1 MVPRRCGVHYAA
13 SVVGAV
19 SRDGSVGND
28 GRDDVVVDVA
38 EALTL
43 NQDVQWDRCA
53 RLATPA
59 SRRLLDGLRV
69 VARVREAFHAAA
81 DASPGSSAATTA
93 ELPAGVFVRRAAY
106 ALIAVAAVE
115 VAATLVL
122 LAWVW
127 DDYHREYGDLA
138 VYFDGVLIGN
148 VSSACVLL
156 LAMRR
161 DRRTGMLAACFLLN
175 ASLVHPSV
183 MLALLWG
190 IDPRELF
197 AYPWVY
203 PFMFAPAFLWA
214 FARACPRVHR
224 RTRLDDLA
232 RRMVPVCVAAG
243 CALWVATVA
252 SLELA
257 RAGYMDTALFWA
269 VLDGAFAVL
278 SLLEFGAVVVVM
290 LRAPAAPAEEARRFA
305 LLGIGFLLWKGLVAA
320 GLVVEAFA
328 PGNWLSN
335 YRWSPAVATAALLRF
350 PGIALLWYSVLAA
363 RVPHPREVVRDF
375 YTRLL
380 ARGRLLGVL
389 ALAPAVALGWL
400 VASRPERV
408 VGAVLADPLVQSLAA
423 AAGVLL
429 LVAAGRKRLL
439 SRLDAWIY
447 PETTDQREALAAA
460 TAALAQ
466 AGRIESVRR
475 TVTRTVRRGCG
486 SPAVLLVATGGET
499 EGQDFSAPD
508 AGLARLARA
517 SAVVHMLET
526 AGGSLRV
533 HPSDATSHFA
543 LLPPDDAAWVAE
555 TEADVVVPV
564 PGPGA
569 ELLGVVVVGRRF
581 DDRIVREV
589 DIPFLEAL
597 AGAAGLAVA
606 RLRVAEGIAGRS
618 LEAPAAQECPVCRC
632 LTAAGEPAGCD
643 CGLAYVETEVPK
655 LLSGK
660 FRLTRRLGSGG
671 MGAAWLAR
679 DLRLERDVAVKTLTG
694 VSVSRLM
701 ALKPEA
707 WAMATVT
714 HPAVAEI
721 HGIESWRGRPFLV
734 VEFLPGGTLADKLR
748 RGPLPAPRALSVT
761 TLLADALAALHE
773 AGYLHGDV
781 KPSNIGFTSNGS
793 PKLLDFGLARE
804 PNDADTQGGTLRYL
818 SPEVL
823 SGLPAEEADD
833 VWSLCVVLHEMVAG
847 EHPFAG
853 GGIDAVA
860 GRIRRQ
866 RFGRNVWP
874 AAASESSSAVV
885 AFTASMLTASR
896 AARPATARAFSD
908 ALSGMLP

>member
-1 MVPRRCGVHYAA
+1 M
-13 SVVGAV
+13 
-19 SRDGSVGND
+19 DND

-59 SRRLLDGLRV
+59 SRRSLDGLRV
-69 VARVREAFHAAA
+69 VARVREACHAAA

-93 ELPAGVFVRRAAY
+93 EPSAGVLVRRAACTIV
-106 ALIAVAAVE
+106 AIAAVE

-122 LAWVW
+122 LGWLW
-127 DDYHREYGDLA
+127 DDYHREYGELA
-138 VYFDGVLIGN
+138 VYFDGVLVGN
-148 VSSACVLL
+148 VASACVLL

-161 DRRTGMLAACFLLN
+161 DRRTAMLAAYFLLN
-175 ASLVHPSV
+175 ASLMQPSV
-183 MLALLWG
+183 MLALLWEM
-190 IDPRELF
+190 DPRELF
-197 AYPWVY
+197 GYPWVY

-232 RRMVPVCVAAG
+232 RRMVSVCVAAG
-243 CALWVATVA
+243 CALWIAIVAA
-252 SLELA
+252 LESA
-257 RAGYMDTALFWA
+257 RAGYLAEALFWMVA
-269 VLDGAFAVL
+269 DGAVVAL
-278 SLLEFGAVVVVM
+278 RLLEFAAVVVVL
-290 LRAPAAPAEEARRFA
+290 LRAPGAPAEEARRFA
-305 LLGIGFLLWKGLVAA
+305 LFGIGFLLWKGLVAA
-320 GLVVEAFA
+320 DVVVEAFS
-328 PGNWLSN
+328 PGDWLSN
-335 YRWSPAVATAALLRF
+335 YRWSPAVAAVALLRF

-363 RVPHPREVVRDF
+363 RVPHPREVVRNF

-380 ARGRLLGVL
+380 ARGRLLGIL
-389 ALAPAVALGWL
+389 ALAPAAALGWL

-408 VGAVLADPLVQSLAA
+408 VGAVLADPLVQLLAA
-423 AAGVLL
+423 VGGVLL
-429 LVAAGRKRLL
+429 LLAAGRKRLL
-439 SRLDAWIY
+439 VRLDAWIH
-447 PETTDQREALAAA
+447 PETTDQRETLAGAA
-460 TAALAQ
+460 VALAQ
-466 AGRIESVRR
+466 AGGIESIRR
-475 TVTRTVRRGCG
+475 TVTRTVGRGCG
-486 SPAVLLVATGGET
+486 SPAVLLVATRT
-499 EGQDFSAPD
+499 EAEVEGFRAPD
-508 AGLARLARA
+508 AGLAPLARA

-533 HPSDATSHFA
+533 HPSDRTSHFG

-564 PGPGA
+564 PGSGA

-581 DDRIVREV
+581 DDRIVRPV

-597 AGAAGLAVA
+597 GAAAGLAVA
-606 RLRVAEGIAGRS
+606 RLRAAQETGDRA
-618 LEAPAAQECPVCRC
+618 LEAPAAQECPVCGC
-632 LTAAGEPAGCD
+632 LTEAGEPAGCD
-643 CGLAYVETEVPK
+643 CGRAYVGKEVPK
-655 LLSGK
+655 LLAGK
-660 FRLTRRLGSGG
+660 FRITRRLGSGG
-671 MGAAWLAR
+671 MGTAWLAR

-694 VSVSRLM
+694 VSTSRLM
-701 ALKPEA
+701 GLKPEA
-707 WAMATVT
+707 WAMATVS
-714 HPAVAEI
+714 HPAVAGI
-721 HGIESWRGRPFLV
+721 YGIESWRGRPFLV

-748 RGPLPAPRALSVT
+748 RGPLPAPRAVSVT

-781 KPSNIGFTSNGS
+781 KPSNIGFMPSGS

-804 PNDADTQGGTLRYL
+804 TNDADTQGGTLRYL

-853 GGIDAVA
+853 GGVDEVA
-860 GRIRRQ
+860 GRIRR
-866 RFGRNVWP
+866 RRLGRNVWP

-896 AARPATARAFSD
+896 SARPATARAFSD
-908 ALSGMLP
+908 ALSGILP

>member
-1 MVPRRCGVHYAA
+1 
-13 SVVGAV
+13 
-19 SRDGSVGND
+19 
-28 GRDDVVVDVA
+28 
-38 EALTL
+38 
-43 NQDVQWDRCA
+43 
-53 RLATPA
+53 
-59 SRRLLDGLRV
+59 
-69 VARVREAFHAAA
+69 
-81 DASPGSSAATTA
+81 
-93 ELPAGVFVRRAAY
+93 
-106 ALIAVAAVE
+106 
-115 VAATLVL
+115 
-122 LAWVW
+122 
-127 DDYHREYGDLA
+127 
-138 VYFDGVLIGN
+138 
-148 VSSACVLL
+148 
-156 LAMRR
+156 
-161 DRRTGMLAACFLLN
+161 
-175 ASLVHPSV
+175 

-197 AYPWVY
+197 GYPWVY

-232 RRMVPVCVAAG
+232 RRMVPVSVAAG

-269 VLDGAFAVL
+269 FLDGSVAVL
-278 SLLEFGAVVVVM
+278 RLLELGAVLVVM
-290 LRAPAAPAEEARRFA
+290 LRAPTAPAEEARRFA
-305 LLGIGFLLWKGLVAA
+305 LLGIGLLLWKGLVAA
-320 GLVVEAFA
+320 DTVVEAFS
-328 PGNWLSN
+328 PGDWLSN
-335 YRWSPAVATAALLRF
+335 YRWSPAVAAVALLRF
-350 PGIALLWYSVLAA
+350 PGIALLWYSVLAS

-380 ARGRLLGVL
+380 ARGRLLGVF
-389 ALAPAVALGWL
+389 ALAPAMALGWL

-439 SRLDAWIY
+439 MRFDAWIY

-460 TAALAQ
+460 VTAMAR
-466 AGRIESVRR
+466 AGRIASVRR
-475 TVTRTVRRGCG
+475 TVARTVRRGCG
-486 SPAVLLVATGGET
+486 SPAVLLAATRAET
-499 EGQDFSAPD
+499 EAQDFGAPD
-508 AGLARLARA
+508 AGLSPLARA

-533 HPSDATSHFA
+533 HPSDKTSLFG
-543 LLPPDDAAWVAE
+543 LLPPDDAAWVVE
-555 TEADVVVPV
+555 TGADVVAPV

-581 DDRIVREV
+581 DDRIVRPV
-589 DIPFLEAL
+589 DIAFLEAL
-597 AGAAGLAVA
+597 AAAAGLAVA
-606 RLRVAEGIAGRS
+606 RLRVADGTGGRP

-643 CGLAYVETEVPK
+643 CGLTYVETEVPK

-671 MGAAWLAR
+671 MGSAWLAR

-701 ALKPEA
+701 GLKPEA

-714 HPAVAEI
+714 HPAIAQI

-734 VEFLPGGTLADKLR
+734 VEFLPGGTLEDKLR
-748 RGPLPAPRALSVT
+748 RGPLPAPRAVSVT
-761 TLLADALAALHE
+761 TPLADALAALHE

-781 KPSNIGFTSNGS
+781 KPSNIGFMPSGL

-853 GGIDAVA
+853 GGIDEVA
-860 GRIRRQ
+860 SRIRRQ
-866 RFGRNVWP
+866 RLGRNVWP
-874 AAASESSSAVV
+874 AAATESSSAVV
-885 AFTASMLTASR
+885 AFTASLLTASR
-896 AARPATARAFSD
+896 AVRPATARAFSD
-908 ALSGMLP
+908 ALSGILP

>member
-1 MVPRRCGVHYAA
+1 M
-13 SVVGAV
+13 
-19 SRDGSVGND
+19 
-28 GRDDVVVDVA
+28 
-38 EALTL
+38 
-43 NQDVQWDRCA
+43 QWDRCA
-53 RLATPA
+53 QLATPGG
-59 SRRLLDGLRV
+59 RRALDGLRV

-81 DASPGSSAATTA
+81 DASTSA
-93 ELPAGVFVRRAAY
+93 EPSAGVLVRRAAY

-127 DDYHREYGDLA
+127 DDYHREYGGLA

-175 ASLVHPSV
+175 ASIVHPSV
-183 MLALLWG
+183 MMALLWG
-190 IDPRELF
+190 VDPRELF
-197 AYPWVY
+197 GYPWVY

-232 RRMVPVCVAAG
+232 RRMVPVCVTTG

-252 SLELA
+252 SLESA
-257 RAGYMDTALFWA
+257 RAGYLDEALFWT
-269 VLDGAFAVL
+269 VLDGSFAVL
-278 SLLEFGAVVVVM
+278 SVLEFGAVVVVM
-290 LRAPAAPAEEARRFA
+290 LRAPTAPAEEARRLA
-305 LLGIGFLLWKGLVAA
+305 LLGIGLLLWKGLVAA
-320 GLVVEAFA
+320 DVVVEAFS

-335 YRWSPAVATAALLRF
+335 YRWSPAVAGVALLRF

-375 YTRLL
+375 CTRLL

-389 ALAPAVALGWL
+389 AMAAALALGWL
-400 VASRPERV
+400 VASRPERS

-423 AAGVLL
+423 VGGVLL

-439 SRLDAWIY
+439 VRLDAWLY
-447 PETTDQREALAAA
+447 PETTDQPKSLAAA
-460 TAALAQ
+460 AAALAR
-466 AGRIESVRR
+466 AGGVESVGR
-475 TVTRTVRRGCG
+475 TVTRTVGRACG
-486 SPAVLLVATGGET
+486 SPAVLLVATRREAEVQG
-499 EGQDFSAPD
+499 FRAPD
-508 AGLARLARA
+508 ARLAPLARA
-517 SAVVHMLET
+517 SAIVHMLET

-533 HPSDATSHFA
+533 HPSDATSHFE

-581 DDRIVREV
+581 DDRVVRPV

-597 AGAAGLAVA
+597 GAAAGLAVA
-606 RLRVAEGIAGRS
+606 RLRVAETGDRA

-632 LTAAGEPAGCD
+632 LTEAGEPAGCD
-643 CGLAYVETEVPK
+643 CGLAYVETKVPK
-655 LLSGK
+655 LLAGK

-694 VSVSRLM
+694 VSVSRLKG
-701 ALKPEA
+701 LKPEA
-707 WAMATVT
+707 WAMATVS
-714 HPAVAEI
+714 HPALAEI

-748 RGPLPAPRALSVT
+748 RGPVAAPRAVSVA
-761 TLLADALAALHE
+761 TLLADGLAALHE

-781 KPSNIGFTSNGS
+781 KPSNIRFMPSGL

-804 PNDADTQGGTLRYL
+804 THDTDTQGGTLRYL
-818 SPEVL
+818 SPAVL

-853 GGIDAVA
+853 GGVDAVA
-860 GRIRRQ
+860 GRIRR
-866 RFGRNVWP
+866 RRLGRDVWP
-874 AAASESSSAVV
+874 AATTESASAVV
-885 AFTASMLTASR
+885 AFTASMLTTSR

-908 ALSGMLP
+908 ALSGILP

>member
-1 MVPRRCGVHYAA
+1 M
-13 SVVGAV
+13 
-19 SRDGSVGND
+19 DND

-43 NQDVQWDRCA
+43 NQDVQWDRCE

-59 SRRLLDGLRV
+59 SRRSLDGLRV
-69 VARVREAFHAAA
+69 FARVREAFAAAA
-81 DASPGSSAATTA
+81 DAPPGSSAATTA
-93 ELPAGVFVRRAAY
+93 EPSAGVFVRRFAY

-115 VAATLVL
+115 VTATLAL

-127 DDYHREYGDLA
+127 DDYHRAYGDLA
-138 VYFDGVLIGN
+138 IYFDGVLIGS

-161 DRRTGMLAACFLLN
+161 DRRTALLAAYFLLN
-175 ASLVHPSV
+175 ATIVHPSAL
-183 MLALLWG
+183 LALLWG
-190 IDPRELF
+190 MDPRELF
-197 AYPWVY
+197 GYPWVY

-224 RTRLDDLA
+224 RTRLDDLS
-232 RRMVPVCVAAG
+232 RRMVSVSVAAG
-243 CALWVATVA
+243 CVLWVALAA
-252 SLELA
+252 SLESA
-257 RAGYMDTALFWA
+257 RAGYLDEAWFWA
-269 VLDGAFAVL
+269 VLDGSIAALRLSEFA
-278 SLLEFGAVVVVM
+278 AVVVVL

-320 GLVVEAFA
+320 DTVVEAFL
-328 PGNWLSN
+328 PGGWLFN
-335 YRWSPAVATAALLRF
+335 YRWSPAVAAVALLRF

-389 ALAPAVALGWL
+389 AVAPAAVLGWL
-400 VASRPERV
+400 VASRLERT

-429 LVAAGRKRLL
+429 LVAAGRRRLL
-439 SRLDAWIY
+439 ARFDAWLH
-447 PETTDQREALAAA
+447 PETTDQRETLAGAV
-460 TAALAQ
+460 AALAQ
-466 AGRIESVRR
+466 AAGIEGVRR
-475 TVTRTVRRGCG
+475 TVARTIGRACG
-486 SPAVLLVATGGET
+486 SPAVLLVASRTET
-499 EGQDFSAPD
+499 EESFRAPD
-508 AGLARLARA
+508 GRLAPLARA

-533 HPSDATSHFA
+533 HPSDRTSHFE
-543 LLPPDDAAWVAE
+543 LLPPKDAAWVAE
-555 TEADVVVPV
+555 TEADVVAPV

-589 DIPFLEAL
+589 DLPFLEAL
-597 AGAAGLAVA
+597 GAAAGLAVA
-606 RLRVAEGIAGRS
+606 RLRVAQATGDRG
-618 LEAPAAQECPVCRC
+618 LEAPAAQECPLCRC

-643 CGLAYVETEVPK
+643 CGLAYVSSEVPK
-655 LLSGK
+655 LLAGK

-694 VSVSRLM
+694 VSVARLM
-701 ALKPEA
+701 GLKPEA
-707 WAMATVT
+707 WAMATVS
-714 HPAVAEI
+714 HPALAEI
-721 HGIESWRGRPFLV
+721 HGIESWRGRPLLV

-748 RGPLPAPRALSVT
+748 RGPVPSPRAVSVA
-761 TLLADALAALHE
+761 TLLAAGLAALHE

-781 KPSNIGFTSNGS
+781 KPSNIGFMPSGS

-804 PNDADTQGGTLRYL
+804 TNDADTQGGTLRYL

-823 SGLPAEEADD
+823 SGLPATEADD

-853 GGIDAVA
+853 GGVDEVA
-860 GRIRRQ
+860 GRIRR
-866 RFGRNVWP
+866 RRLGRDVWP
-874 AAASESSSAVV
+874 AVASSSSSAVV
-885 AFTASMLTASR
+885 AFTAAMLTASR
-896 AARPATARAFSD
+896 TARPATARAFSD
-908 ALSGMLP
+908 ALSEILP

>member
-1 MVPRRCGVHYAA
+1 M
-13 SVVGAV
+13 
-19 SRDGSVGND
+19 GND

-59 SRRLLDGLRV
+59 GRRLLDGLRV
-69 VARVREAFHAAA
+69 IARVREACHAAA

-93 ELPAGVFVRRAAY
+93 EPSAGVFVRRAVY
-106 ALIAVAAVE
+106 TIVAVATVE
-115 VAATLVL
+115 VAAALVL
-122 LAWVW
+122 LPWVW
-127 DDYHREYGDLA
+127 GDYHREYGDLA
-138 VYFDGVLIGN
+138 IYMAGVLIGN
-148 VSSACVLL
+148 ALSACVLL

-161 DRRTGMLAACFLLN
+161 DRRTGMLAAYFLLK
-175 ASLVHPSV
+175 ATLVQPSV

-197 AYPWVY
+197 GYPYVY

-232 RRMVPVCVAAG
+232 RRMVPVSVAAG
-243 CALWVATVA
+243 CAIWVASVA

-257 RAGYMDTALFWA
+257 RAGYVDAALFWA
-269 VLDGAFAVL
+269 VYDGSLAVL
-278 SLLEFGAVVVVM
+278 SLLGLGAVVVVV
-290 LRAPAAPAEEARRFA
+290 LRAPTAPAEEARRLA
-305 LLGIGFLLWKGLVAA
+305 LLGIGFLLWTGLVAA
-320 GLVVEAFA
+320 YNVVEAFS
-328 PGNWLSN
+328 PGDWLSN
-335 YRWSPAVATAALLRF
+335 YRWSPGVAAVELLRF
-350 PGIALLWYSVLAA
+350 PGIVLLWYSVLAV

-380 ARGRLLGVL
+380 ARGRLLGVF
-389 ALAPAVALGWL
+389 AVAPAVALGWL

-408 VGAVLADPLVQSLAA
+408 VGAVLADPLVQSLAV

-439 SRLDAWIY
+439 MRFDAWIY
-447 PETTDQREALAAA
+447 PETTDQRETLAAA
-460 TAALAQ
+460 AAALAQ
-466 AGRIESVRR
+466 AARIESVRR
-475 TVTRTVRRGCG
+475 TVTRTVGRGCG
-486 SPAVLLVATGGET
+486 SPAVLLAATRREA
-499 EGQDFSAPD
+499 EVQDFSAPD
-508 AGLARLARA
+508 AGLAPLARA

-533 HPSDATSHFA
+533 HPSDKTSHFE

-581 DDRIVREV
+581 DDRIVWTV

-597 AGAAGLAVA
+597 AAAAGLAVA
-606 RLRVAEGIAGRS
+606 RLRAAEGTGGQQ

-632 LTAAGEPAGCD
+632 LTEAGEPAGCD
-643 CGLAYVETEVPK
+643 CGLACVETEVPK

-671 MGAAWLAR
+671 MGAAYLAR

-701 ALKPEA
+701 GLKPEA

-734 VEFLPGGTLADKLR
+734 VEFLPGGTLEDKLR
-748 RGPLPAPRALSVT
+748 RRPLPAPRAVSVT
-761 TLLADALAALHE
+761 TLLADALAALHD

-804 PNDADTQGGTLRYL
+804 TNDADTQGGTLRYL

-866 RFGRNVWP
+866 RLGRNVWP
-874 AAASESSSAVV
+874 AAATESSSAVV

-896 AARPATARAFSD
+896 PARPATARAFSD
-908 ALSGMLP
+908 GLSGMLP

>member
-1 MVPRRCGVHYAA
+1 M
-13 SVVGAV
+13 
-19 SRDGSVGND
+19 GND

-69 VARVREAFHAAA
+69 VARVREAFHAVA

-93 ELPAGVFVRRAAY
+93 EPPAGVFVRRAAY

-190 IDPRELF
+190 VDPRELF

-269 VLDGAFAVL
+269 VLDGSFTVL

-305 LLGIGFLLWKGLVAA
+305 LLGIGFLLWKGLVTA
-320 GLVVEAFA
+320 GLFVEAFS

-335 YRWSPAVATAALLRF
+335 YRWSPAVATIALLRF
-350 PGIALLWYSVLAA
+350 PGIVLLWYSVLAV
-363 RVPHPREVVRDF
+363 RVPHPREVVRDC

-408 VGAVLADPLVQSLAA
+408 VGAVLADPLVQSLAVTV
-423 AAGVLL
+423 GVLL

-439 SRLDAWIY
+439 VGLNAWIY

-460 TAALAQ
+460 VTALAQ

-486 SPAVLLVATGGET
+486 SPAVLLVATRGET

-508 AGLARLARA
+508 AGLAPLARA

-533 HPSDATSHFA
+533 HPSDATSHFE

-555 TEADVVVPV
+555 TEADVVAPV

-581 DDRIVREV
+581 DDRTVRAV

-597 AGAAGLAVA
+597 SAAAGLAVA
-606 RLRVAEGIAGRS
+606 RLRVAEGIAGRA

-632 LTAAGEPAGCD
+632 LTEAGERAGCD

-701 ALKPEA
+701 GLKPEA

-804 PNDADTQGGTLRYL
+804 TNDADTQGGTLRYL

-847 EHPFAG
+847 GHPFAG

-866 RFGRNVWP
+866 RLGRNVWP
-874 AAASESSSAVV
+874 TAATESSSAVV
-885 AFTASMLTASR
+885 AFTASLLTASR
-896 AARPATARAFSD
+896 AVRPATARAFAD
-908 ALSGMLP
+908 ALSGILP